1 MWRRRLR
8 RRGRGPAALPES
20 GWRIWGSLEGDRQ
33 VDVDGDPS
41 ALHQT
46 RVGLRRFR
54 SALSLF
60 RRALDDPQVE
70 WLGDEVRELALPLGD
85 ARDLDVLMAEPGL
98 VDRLDPSALSQLSEQ
113 RRAAYVRVGE
123 LLDSTRWAD
132 VWVLVE
138 RFLDRAPW
146 DLEPDPPAVVTAA
159 DALQRRWRWL
169 LRARWKTCSCACSS
183 GASQRARAFTMP
195 AFSAMRKKPSH
206 SVSVPKSSTITSTD
220 SLAME
225 NRASTMAAKIWA
237 LSPTSHWDSAAMAA
251 VTKKPSQR
259 VLSKEETPCGWWSE
273 SVRWRPLVSIVQMG
287 PLQRGGAALASA
299 LSNWRR
305 GGQSAG

>member
-1 MWRRRLR
+1 MSCPVDLTEFVSIRKAGPVRLEPTCLTSTAVVAVAR
-8 RRGRGPAALPES
+8 ECLDHWQANVG
-20 GWRIWGSLEGDRQ
+20 Q
-33 VDVDGDPS
+33 VGVDGDPS

-113 RRAAYVRVGE
+113 RRAAYVRVSE

-159 DALQRRWRWL
+159 DALQRRWRRILRDGGDLAALSAADRHRVRIQAKKLRYGAQFFADLFPDHEGDDPSKYASTLGRAQDALGALNDHHIQHL
-169 LRARWKTCSCACSS
+169 LLEGVGVAHPELDETAALN
-183 GASQRARAFTMP
+183 ASQVAVDEVMALRPFW
-195 AFSAMRKKPSH
+195 
-206 SVSVPKSSTITSTD
+206 
-220 SLAME
+220 
-225 NRASTMAAKIWA
+225 AS
-237 LSPTSHWDSAAMAA
+237 PP
-251 VTKKPSQR
+251 V
-259 VLSKEETPCGWWSE
+259 
-273 SVRWRPLVSIVQMG
+273 
-287 PLQRGGAALASA
+287 
-299 LSNWRR
+299 
-305 GGQSAG
+305 